1 MISAGFEHTKSERQV
16 IFMENEGVTCDVCE
30 CLHNVG
36 SNKCDLTQIKVTEQ
50 CANCD
55 QSISTPHFCQSFEE
69 K

>member
-1 MISAGFEHTKSERQV
+1 
-16 IFMENEGVTCDVCE
+16 MENEGVTCDVCE